1 MLTSS
6 IVQVISCANRN
17 DSLEAAIDIG
27 LAYDLGQRA
36 LFTMEM
42 VKCSIRL
49 PVPCTIDN
57 LNVLSLCIFGAISI
71 VQYCA
76 TIAQYYI

>member
-1 MLTSS
+1 MTSS

-27 LAYDLGQRA
+27 LADDLGQRA

-57 LNVLSLCIFGAISI
+57 
-71 VQYCA
+71 
-76 TIAQYYI
+76 